1 MYSKVV
7 RNIRRKRLKQG
18 YNTVMS
24 QDPSNH
30 PPQHIDDIHTKL
42 ISRVEFAAKR
52 GTEFSAEVR
61 KWGNDHPVSLGGKIA
76 DDRLSYKVI
85 LNFSQQPNLDDWGRT
100 FGDAMH
106 NLRSVLN
113 NMVAEIALAE
123 GATKEQIKGV
133 QFPVALTAKQWRT
146 EKRRIQALPL
156 TVQAAIEKVQP
167 FTEMPQSPE
176 QHPLAILSALSNQDK
191 HRLELTPAI
200 EPLQL
205 AHNTSIEFEEVPD
218 PSVLQQ
224 VMNRMVID
232 GRFQD
237 GVEVITHDTTPYR
250 IERLIGYHQYHGRV
264 QVVTDEDVALSPAE
278 VMNAVF
284 PAVTNVIDGVLYT
297 WANGAEP
304 PKDDK

>member
-1 MYSKVV
+1 
-7 RNIRRKRLKQG
+7 
-18 YNTVMS
+18 MS
-24 QDPSNH
+24 QDHSDH
-30 PPQHIDDIHTKL
+30 PPKYIDDIHTKL

-52 GTEFSAEVR
+52 GNEFSTEVR
-61 KWGNDHPVSLGGKIA
+61 KWGEDHPVSLAGEIA
-76 DDRLSYKVI
+76 DDRLSYKIV

-113 NMVAEIALAE
+113 NMVAEIAQAE
-123 GATKEQIKGV
+123 GATKEQIKSV
-133 QFPVALTAKQWRT
+133 QFPVALSAKQWRS
-146 EKRRIQALPL
+146 EKRRIQVLPPE
-156 TVQAAIEKVQP
+156 VQTAIEKIQP

-176 QHPLAILSALSNQDK
+176 QHPLAVLSALSNQDK

-224 VMNRMVID
+224 VMNRMIID

-237 GVEVITHDTTPYR
+237 GVEVIKHDTAPYR
-250 IERLIGYHQYHGRV
+250 IERLVGYHQYHGRV
-264 QVVTDEDVALSPAE
+264 QVVSDEGVTLSPAE
-278 VMNAVF
+278 VMNTVF
-284 PAVTNVIDGVLYT
+284 PAVTSIIDGVLHA
-297 WANGAEP
+297 WADGTKSHADA
-304 PKDDK
+304 K